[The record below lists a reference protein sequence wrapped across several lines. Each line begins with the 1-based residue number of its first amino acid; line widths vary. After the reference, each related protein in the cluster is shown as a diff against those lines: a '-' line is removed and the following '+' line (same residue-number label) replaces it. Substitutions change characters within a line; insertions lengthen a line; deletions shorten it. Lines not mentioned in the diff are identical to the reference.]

1 MDVLSRNHVDVTKPD
16 EDLVNEIQDYKML
29 QYTWKSKETLWM
41 GKRSS
46 KDGFVIAVAGKLK
59 TIESFVHGGI
69 C

>member
-16 EDLVNEIQDYKML
+16 EDSVNEIQDYKML

-46 KDGFVIAVAGKLK
+46 KDGFVVAVAGKLK
-59 TIESFVHGGI
+59 IIE
-69 C
+69 

>member
-1 MDVLSRNHVDVTKPD
+1 MDVLSRNHVDATKPD

-46 KDGFVIAVAGKLK
+46 KDGFIVAVVGKLK
-59 TIESFVHGGI
+59 IIE
-69 C
+69 

>member
-1 MDVLSRNHVDVTKPD
+1 VDVLSRNHVDATKPD

-46 KDGFVIAVAGKLK
+46 KDGFIVAVVGKLK
-59 TIESFVHGGI
+59 IIE
-69 C
+69 